1 MNFKETIK
9 EEIIKSLNYDKS
21 NDEIKDIIDNH
32 IDFIFKK
39 YGSLIEIHEKI
50 LNDSSLINLLKEII
64 VKDIKEGE

>member
-21 NDEIKDIIDNH
+21 NEEIKDTIDNH
-32 IDFIFKK
+32 INFIFKK
-39 YGSLIEIHEKI
+39 YEFLIELHEKI